1 MVLQF
6 SLKMNS
12 LQINKISKLHNG
24 KNIFF
29 CKTDFIEKTFTHIQD
44 IKNEVILISGNSD
57 YCVDD
62 NLVKKAPKNIKRWFC
77 QNRLS
82 DNDLLESIP
91 IGIENTIACSIDGH
105 GYVWPH
111 AIEKPS
117 IINRLKNEDKQSRV
131 NLIYSNFNVNTNPSH
146 RNKVKEHISK
156 LDHITKDECNLNYQ
170 DFVKGVLSHEA
181 VLCPQGNGEGDNHR
195 IYETLHLGKVPIT
208 FNYKQFK
215 YLHHKFPVVL
225 INDLNELNE
234 EHKIKEKIDNAKKQM
249 NFKLLD
255 ENYWINRIKDE
266 TEKCNTTR

>member
-1 MVLQF
+1 MQF

-29 CKTDFIEKTFTHIQD
+29 CKTDFIEDAFAYIQN
-44 IKNEVILISGNSD
+44 IKNDVVFISGNSD
-57 YCVDD
+57 YCIND
-62 NLVKKAPKNIKRWFC
+62 NLVEKLPKNIKKWFC

-91 IGIENTIACSIDGH
+91 IGIENTVPCSINGH

-117 IINRLKNEDKQSRV
+117 IINRLKKENKQSYV
-131 NLIYSNFNVNTNPSH
+131 NLIYSNFNASTNLSH
-146 RNKVKEHISK
+146 RDKVKRHIYN
-156 LDHITKDECNLNYQ
+156 LDHITKDECNLNYEN
-170 DFVKGVLSHEA
+170 FVKGILSHEA

-208 FNYKQFK
+208 FNTKQFK

-225 INDLNELNE
+225 IEDINELNE
-234 EHKIKEKIDNAKKQM
+234 ECQIKEKIDNAKKQI
-249 NFKLLD
+249 NFELLD
-255 ENYWINRIKDE
+255 TNYWINKIKDE
-266 TEKCNTTR
+266 AEKYNTTR